1 MLPFYRLNKYQTQI
15 VLLSSL
21 GGMLE
26 FFDFTVYALFAGYF
40 SEQFFPSS
48 NEMISLIASYSI
60 FVMGYVVRPLGGILF
75 SYIGDAIGRKI
86 VLIITMILMGIASF
100 GLGLLPTYAQ
110 IGVAAPILMLLF
122 RLLQGLAIGGELP
135 SMIVYVSESM
145 SDKRGYGLGG
155 VYSGTF
161 AGLLPGMVIN
171 LLILKYLTAE
181 QIYQYGWRIP
191 FILGGLLCIVA
202 YKKKK
207 KLHESEA
214 FKQLNTRLKNPIV
227 EVFTKYQARLVIG
240 IVVVAVIAAPTTLA
254 ILFMPAYLTKI
265 AHIDAKFAG
274 DIVLIAT
281 IISVISMYVF
291 GIITQKINLLH
302 LLKILLVLFIIIGAA
317 TYWSLSQQNNFY
329 LQICLYLFAIIQG
342 ALVVVGA
349 ILLSYLFPIEVRL
362 TGIALAY
369 NISFI
374 LFGGLLPVY
383 LTSLIIYFKSIYL
396 VPTTL
401 IIIISITVLLSIKK
415 IKKFLPNNHK
425 IN

>member
-202 YKKKK
+202 YFIRK

-291 GIITQKINLLH
+291 GIITQKIN
-302 LLKILLVLFIIIGAA
+302 KKQV
-317 TYWSLSQQNNFY
+317 NN
-329 LQICLYLFAIIQG
+329 
-342 ALVVVGA
+342 
-349 ILLSYLFPIEVRL
+349 P
-362 TGIALAY
+362 
-369 NISFI
+369 
-374 LFGGLLPVY
+374 
-383 LTSLIIYFKSIYL
+383 SIR
-396 VPTTL
+396 
-401 IIIISITVLLSIKK
+401 K
-415 IKKFLPNNHK
+415 
-425 IN
+425 